1 MRFLI
6 GAATLFIVAVGAATA
21 GLFALTGA
29 QAHAPSGA
37 IFTTLGDGTEVN
49 LNLFPSKE
57 SVYLD
62 GGPGP
67 GAPIGSAGL
76 DDGTYVFQV
85 TNPNGSTLLS
95 QDPARCRQ
103 FVASGGII
111 TGVVDTDCEH
121 KVGLDVDWNAKP
133 VQLMP
138 YANTPNNGGVYK
150 AWVTRIEDFYLG
162 CAAFGKT
169 PAQALAAV
177 DCGNAAGNRH
187 GFIPA
192 HSKTDNFK
200 VRRPSHE
207 GTEIDVRFFYDAN
220 NDGHYSWDATEPLI
234 NNLKVIWT
242 DTNGVSNIR
251 FSDPNYRGQAH
262 VEQAEIGVHT
272 LELIGGPGCNAG
284 LVHVDNVDQAV
295 GLPQA
300 VYVTVLA
307 KEITHYV
314 DVACIPD

>member
-6 GAATLFIVAVGAATA
+6 GAATLLIVAVGAAAT
-21 GLFALTGA
+21 GLFAYNVA

-49 LNLFPSKE
+49 QNLFPSKE

-67 GAPIGSAGL
+67 GAPQGAAGL

-85 TNPNGSTLLS
+85 TNPNGATLLS

-121 KVGLDVDWNAKP
+121 KTGVDVDWNAAP
-133 VQLMP
+133 VQLVP

-150 AWVTRIEDFYLG
+150 VWVTRIEDFYLG
-162 CAAFGKT
+162 CSQLGKT
-169 PAQALAAV
+169 QAQALALV

-187 GFIPA
+187 GFIPS

-200 VRRPSHE
+200 VRRSGHE

-220 NDGHYSWDATEPLI
+220 NDGHYSWDPSEPLI
-234 NNLKVIWT
+234 TGMKVIWT
-242 DTNGVSNIR
+242 DTNGATNVR
-251 FSDPNYRGQAH
+251 FSDPNYGGQAH

-272 LELIGGPGCNAG
+272 FELIGGAACNAG
-284 LVHVDNVDQAV
+284 LVHVDNVDKAV
-295 GLPQA
+295 GLPQT
-300 VYVTVLA
+300 VTVTVVA
-307 KEITHYV
+307 KDITHFI